1 MPSLSNLKAK
11 TTSNSINTNWGG
23 RFPLINR
30 KALSPSKNTSSP
42 QEFSAATNR
51 AWWEQTMDSPF
62 CPIRVL
68 PVFGKN
74 GKRCK
79 DVE

>member
-1 MPSLSNLKAK
+1 MPSLSDLKAK
-11 TTSNSINTNWGG
+11 TTCNSINTNWGG
-23 RFPLINR
+23 KFHLINR
-30 KALSPSKNTSSP
+30 KALFSRKKNSAP

-62 CPIRVL
+62 CPIRAL

-74 GKRCK
+74 DKRCE